1 MRKLGIWLAL
11 FIVTLVGVV
20 AGWNWHAIQ
29 LRPQI
34 VETSFQESQVRP
46 RSPQPIEELPAV
58 VEVDAPAINPERVV
72 ADVEALSFRRHT
84 EAERSRARD
93 YITTALREAGWSPQF
108 QPFGTGINVIAERP
122 GTDPTAGAILVAAHY
137 DTVERSPGVD
147 DNATGVAAVLETARL
162 LGQHPTPRTLKLALF
177 DLEEVGLVGSL
188 AYAADESLT
197 ANLDGVI
204 TMDMIGFACRTAGCQ
219 HYPAGLPIS
228 PPTDRGDF
236 LAVIGDRGH
245 MSLINAFHQTSQAEL
260 PQVLSLPIP
269 LLGPLTPDLL
279 RSDHAPFW
287 QKGIGAVMVTDTAN
301 FRNPNYHQMT
311 DTLENVDQPFFKG
324 ATQLVVNATTA
335 LLSTSENLTNDASVS
350 PSTLSEEVPATSL

>member
-11 FIVTLVGVV
+11 FFVTLVGVIT
-20 AGWNWHAIQ
+20 GWNWHAIQ

-34 VETSFQESQVRP
+34 VETSFRERLVSP
-46 RSPQPIEELPAV
+46 RSPQQAET
-58 VEVDAPAINPERVV
+58 PAIAQVEAPTINPDRVL
-72 ADVEALSFRRHT
+72 ADVEALAFKRYT
-84 EAERSRARD
+84 EAERSRTRE
-93 YITTALREAGWSPQF
+93 YIASALQEAGWLPEF
-108 QPFGTGINVIAERP
+108 QTFENGVNVVAERP
-122 GTDPTAGAILVAAHY
+122 GTDPSAGAILVAAHY
-137 DTVERSPGVD
+137 DTVEQSPGAD

-162 LGQHPTPRTLKLALF
+162 LGQLSTPRTLKLALF

-188 AYAADESLT
+188 AYAADDSLT
-197 ANLDGVI
+197 TNLAGAI
-204 TMDMIGFACRTAGCQ
+204 IMDMIGFACHTEGCQ
-219 HYPAGLPIS
+219 QYPAGLPIS

-245 MSLINAFHQTSQAEL
+245 MSLIDAFHQSALSEL

-301 FRNPNYHQMT
+301 FRNPNYHQAT
-311 DTLENVDQPFFKG
+311 DTFESLDRPFLTG
-324 ATQLVVNATTA
+324 ATQLVVNATAA
-335 LLSTSENLTNDASVS
+335 LLSTPGSLTNDAAA
-350 PSTLSEEVPATSL
+350 PAPNLLEETPTTPL

>member
-11 FIVTLVGVV
+11 FFVTLIGVI
-20 AGWNWHAIQ
+20 AGWNWHMIQ

-34 VETSFQESQVRP
+34 LETSFQQSPARTRSP
-46 RSPQPIEELPAV
+46 RSIAETPAPS
-58 VEVDAPAINPERVV
+58 VEAPAINPDRVL
-72 ADVEALSFRRHT
+72 ADVEALASKRYT
-84 EAERSRARD
+84 DAERSRTRD
-93 YITTALREAGWSPQF
+93 YIASALREAGWLPQF
-108 QPFGTGINVIAERP
+108 QVFETGVNVVAERP
-122 GTDPTAGAILVAAHY
+122 GTDPSAGAILVAAHY
-137 DTVERSPGVD
+137 DTIERSPGAD

-162 LGQHPTPRTLKLALF
+162 LGQLPTPRTLKLALF

-188 AYAADESLT
+188 AYAADDSLID
-197 ANLDGVI
+197 NLQGAIVLE
-204 TMDMIGFACRTAGCQ
+204 MIGYACHTAGCQ

-245 MSLINAFHQTSQAEL
+245 MSLIDAFHQASQPNL
-260 PQVLSLPIP
+260 PQVFSLPIP

-301 FRNPNYHQMT
+301 FRNPNYHQIT
-311 DTLENVDQPFFKG
+311 DTPDNIDRPFFTG
-324 ATQLVVNATTA
+324 AAQLVVNATTA
-335 LLSTSENLTNDASVS
+335 LLSTPGNLTNDTTA
-350 PSTLSEEVPATSL
+350 PAPNLLEETQTTPL